1 MSETTIAGGVVMTV
15 RDQIDYEL
23 QNIKLP
29 ENFERK
35 ILHNVKPKKTKWK
48 YQIAVLILCF
58 ILGGT
63 TVYAGYVILNKININ
78 REMLPDLQPM
88 KKKETKKLI
97 ADQDEI
103 GDYRKEYDTYDALC
117 EELGIK
123 FLNSDLSKNN
133 TLMMIQRKTDNENW
147 EEIRISPYILGDI
160 SKIEKVEGENF
171 YSWERGKEYAAPVD
185 LLIEIISSE
194 KQLKSGWE
202 KDYLETFAF
211 VESYQSK
218 QGYLVNILQDTT
230 IEEKDRNMG
239 YKSKCY
245 AIFVADGI
253 RYTLS
258 GSIELEKM
266 KELVDSMHY

>member
-1 MSETTIAGGVVMTV
+1 MTV

-23 QNIKLP
+23 QNIKLL

-123 FLNSDLSKNN
+123 LLNSDLSKNN

-171 YSWERGKEYAAPVD
+171 YS
-185 LLIEIISSE
+185 
-194 KQLKSGWE
+194 WE

>member
-1 MSETTIAGGVVMTV
+1 MTV

-123 FLNSDLSKNN
+123 LLNSDLSKNN

-171 YSWERGKEYAAPVD
+171 YSWE
-185 LLIEIISSE
+185 
-194 KQLKSGWE
+194 
-202 KDYLETFAF
+202 KDYLGTFVF

>member
-1 MSETTIAGGVVMTV
+1 MTV

-35 ILHNVKPKKTKWK
+35 ILHNAKPKKTKWK

-63 TVYAGYVILNKININ
+63 IVYAGYVILNKININ

-123 FLNSDLSKNN
+123 LLNSDLSKNN

-171 YSWERGKEYAAPVD
+171 YSWERGKEYASPVD

-202 KDYLETFAF
+202 KDYLGTFAF

>member
-1 MSETTIAGGVVMTV
+1 MTV

-123 FLNSDLSKNN
+123 LLNSDLSKNN

-171 YSWERGKEYAAPVD
+171 YSWE
-185 LLIEIISSE
+185 
-194 KQLKSGWE
+194 

-230 IEEKDRNMG
+230 IGVR
-239 YKSKCY
+239 
-245 AIFVADGI
+245 I
-253 RYTLS
+253 
-258 GSIELEKM
+258 
-266 KELVDSMHY
+266 

>member
-1 MSETTIAGGVVMTV
+1 MTV

-29 ENFERK
+29 ENFEGKLLQRAK
-35 ILHNVKPKKTKWK
+35 QKKVKWK
-48 YQIAVLILCF
+48 YQVAALFLCI

-63 TVYAGYVILNKININ
+63 TVYAGYVILNKINVN
-78 REMLPDLQPM
+78 EKTLPELQPM
-88 KKKETKKLI
+88 EKKETKKLI
-97 ADQDEI
+97 ADPDEI
-103 GDYRKEYDTYDALC
+103 GDYRKEYNTYDVLC
-117 EELGIK
+117 QELGIG
-123 FLNSDLSKNN
+123 LLSSDLAKDNAF
-133 TLMMIQRKTDNENW
+133 MVIQRKTDNENW

-160 SKIEKVEGENF
+160 SEIEKVEGENF
-171 YSWERGKEYAAPVD
+171 YSWERGKEYASPVD

-202 KDYLETFAF
+202 KDYLGTFAF

-230 IEEKDRNMG
+230 IEEKDRAMG
-239 YKSKCY
+239 YKPRCY
-245 AIFVADGI
+245 AIFVADGV

>member
-1 MSETTIAGGVVMTV
+1 MTV

-123 FLNSDLSKNN
+123 LLYSDLSKNN

-147 EEIRISPYILGDI
+147 EEIRINPYILGDI

-171 YSWERGKEYAAPVD
+171 YSWE
-185 LLIEIISSE
+185 
-194 KQLKSGWE
+194 
-202 KDYLETFAF
+202 KDYLGTFVF

>member
-1 MSETTIAGGVVMTV
+1 MTV

-123 FLNSDLSKNN
+123 LLYSDLSKNN

-171 YSWERGKEYAAPVD
+171 YSWE
-185 LLIEIISSE
+185 
-194 KQLKSGWE
+194 
-202 KDYLETFAF
+202 KDYLGTFVF

>member
-1 MSETTIAGGVVMTV
+1 MTV

-123 FLNSDLSKNN
+123 LLYSDLSKNN

-147 EEIRISPYILGDI
+147 EEIRISPYILGDL

-171 YSWERGKEYAAPVD
+171 YSWE
-185 LLIEIISSE
+185 
-194 KQLKSGWE
+194 
-202 KDYLETFAF
+202 KDYLGTFVF

>member
-1 MSETTIAGGVVMTV
+1 M
-15 RDQIDYEL
+15 
-23 QNIKLP
+23 
-29 ENFERK
+29 
-35 ILHNVKPKKTKWK
+35 
-48 YQIAVLILCF
+48 
-58 ILGGT
+58 
-63 TVYAGYVILNKININ
+63 
-78 REMLPDLQPM
+78 
-88 KKKETKKLI
+88 I

-123 FLNSDLSKNN
+123 LLNSDLSKNN

-171 YSWERGKEYAAPVD
+171 YSWE
-185 LLIEIISSE
+185 
-194 KQLKSGWE
+194 
-202 KDYLETFAF
+202 KDYLGTFVF

>member
-1 MSETTIAGGVVMTV
+1 MTV

-123 FLNSDLSKNN
+123 LLNSDLSKNN

-171 YSWERGKEYAAPVD
+171 YS
-185 LLIEIISSE
+185 
-194 KQLKSGWE
+194 WE

>member
-1 MSETTIAGGVVMTV
+1 MTV

-123 FLNSDLSKNN
+123 LLNSDLSKNN

-147 EEIRISPYILGDI
+147 EEIRINPYILGDI

-171 YSWERGKEYAAPVD
+171 YSWE
-185 LLIEIISSE
+185 
-194 KQLKSGWE
+194 
-202 KDYLETFAF
+202 KDYLGTFVF

>member
-1 MSETTIAGGVVMTV
+1 MTV

-123 FLNSDLSKNN
+123 LLNSDLSKNN

-160 SKIEKVEGENF
+160 SKIEKVEGDNF
-171 YSWERGKEYAAPVD
+171 YS
-185 LLIEIISSE
+185 
-194 KQLKSGWE
+194 WE

-253 RYTLS
+253 RHTLS

>member
-123 FLNSDLSKNN
+123 LLYSDLSKNN

-171 YSWERGKEYAAPVD
+171 YSWE
-185 LLIEIISSE
+185 
-194 KQLKSGWE
+194 
-202 KDYLETFAF
+202 KDYLGTFVF

>member
-123 FLNSDLSKNN
+123 LLNSDLSKNN

-171 YSWERGKEYAAPVD
+171 YS
-185 LLIEIISSE
+185 
-194 KQLKSGWE
+194 WE

>member
-1 MSETTIAGGVVMTV
+1 MTV

-123 FLNSDLSKNN
+123 LLNSDLSKNN

-147 EEIRISPYILGDI
+147 EEIRINPYILGDI

-171 YSWERGKEYAAPVD
+171 YS
-185 LLIEIISSE
+185 
-194 KQLKSGWE
+194 WE

>member
-1 MSETTIAGGVVMTV
+1 MTV

-117 EELGIK
+117 EKLGIK
-123 FLNSDLSKNN
+123 LLNSDLSKNN

-171 YSWERGKEYAAPVD
+171 YSWE
-185 LLIEIISSE
+185 
-194 KQLKSGWE
+194 
-202 KDYLETFAF
+202 KDYLGTFVF

>member
-1 MSETTIAGGVVMTV
+1 MTV

-103 GDYRKEYDTYDALC
+103 GDYRKEYNTYDALC

-123 FLNSDLSKNN
+123 LLNSDLSKNN

-171 YSWERGKEYAAPVD
+171 YS
-185 LLIEIISSE
+185 
-194 KQLKSGWE
+194 WE

>member
-1 MSETTIAGGVVMTV
+1 M
-15 RDQIDYEL
+15 
-23 QNIKLP
+23 
-29 ENFERK
+29 
-35 ILHNVKPKKTKWK
+35 
-48 YQIAVLILCF
+48 
-58 ILGGT
+58 
-63 TVYAGYVILNKININ
+63 
-78 REMLPDLQPM
+78 
-88 KKKETKKLI
+88 I

-123 FLNSDLSKNN
+123 LLNSDLSKNN
-133 TLMMIQRKTDNENW
+133 TLMMIQRKTDNENL

-171 YSWERGKEYAAPVD
+171 YS
-185 LLIEIISSE
+185 
-194 KQLKSGWE
+194 WE

>member
-63 TVYAGYVILNKININ
+63 TVCAGYVILNKININ

-123 FLNSDLSKNN
+123 LLNSDLSKNN

-147 EEIRISPYILGDI
+147 EEIRINPYILGDI

-171 YSWERGKEYAAPVD
+171 YSWE
-185 LLIEIISSE
+185 
-194 KQLKSGWE
+194 
-202 KDYLETFAF
+202 KDYLGTFAF

>member
-1 MSETTIAGGVVMTV
+1 MTV

-58 ILGGT
+58 ILRGT

-123 FLNSDLSKNN
+123 LLNSDLSKNN

-171 YSWERGKEYAAPVD
+171 YSWE
-185 LLIEIISSE
+185 
-194 KQLKSGWE
+194 
-202 KDYLETFAF
+202 KDYLGTFAF

-245 AIFVADGI
+245 AIFVADEI